1 MVSRRLRGEKMES
14 MHRTLLQ
21 RELRRIITHAESPK
35 SLLLHIVFDF
45 KSCQKQC
52 LSELLGTYLLVL
64 VGCTSIIL
72 VSLVPSFSPLEA
84 LSLVALAF
92 AGVVGI
98 LVILIGKYSGT
109 IINPAL
115 TFAAALGKLLKRNLI
130 IPYLS
135 SQIIGGLLAG
145 LTLRVLFGRIDASA
159 SLGSSKLASG
169 INPIL
174 GIMFEIIGTFILASS
189 LLIAS
194 TKIKSALYQAL
205 FVGTTLFILV
215 LFIGPLTGASFN
227 PARSLGPALASG
239 YLENLYVYFIG
250 PISGALLAGI
260 LFRVIKDDDDRPKGH
275 LFLYV
280 ERSL

>member
-1 MVSRRLRGEKMES
+1 MES
-14 MHRTLLQ
+14 MHRKLLQ
-21 RELRRIITHAESPK
+21 RELRRIITHIESPK

-52 LSELLGTYLLVL
+52 FSELLGTYFLVL

-72 VSLVPSFSPLEA
+72 VSLIPSFSPLEA

-115 TFAAALGKLLKRNLI
+115 TFAAALRKLI